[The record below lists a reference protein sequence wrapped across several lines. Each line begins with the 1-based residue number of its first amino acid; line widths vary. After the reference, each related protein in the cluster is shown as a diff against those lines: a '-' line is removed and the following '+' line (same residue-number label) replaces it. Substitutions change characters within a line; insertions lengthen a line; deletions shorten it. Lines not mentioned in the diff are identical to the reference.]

1 MGKSLDLYEALN
13 EEKNVYVLRMLNVNS
28 EMGNDLVFGVYLTHE
43 EARHNGLTLRRLD
56 GKTWPD
62 FEVKRESGSISDPRF
77 LRHFIEALV
86 WKMSNA
92 ASYKEQ
98 IHATMFESPEDEEY
112 FRERADVAG
121 TRIEDIRRLLSE
133 ISAACHVDIEFP
145 PVEEIVIFNSIR
157 DNLNITCNHAE

>member
-1 MGKSLDLYEALN
+1 MEKSVDLYGGLN
-13 EEKNVYVLRMLNVNS
+13 EEKDVYVLRMLNVNG

-98 IHATMFESPEDEEY
+98 INATKFESLEDEEY
-112 FRERADVAG
+112 YRESADVAE
-121 TRIEDIRRLLSE
+121 TWIEDIRRLLSE

-157 DNLNITCNHAE
+157 DNLKITCNHAE